1 MNSSITDHDEGNSQF
16 DIWHSLFSVFQN
28 VHVMMFIGFGFLM
41 TFLKK
46 YGYSA
51 VSVNFLIASLV
62 IQWHIIVKGLVNL
75 DSNGKLPIGITK

>member
-1 MNSSITDHDEGNSQF
+1 MIF
-16 DIWHSLFSVFQN
+16 
-28 VHVMMFIGFGFLM
+28 MGFGFLM

-62 IQWHIIVKGLVNL
+62 IQWHIIVKGLLHL
-75 DSNGKLPIGITK
+75 DSDGKFSVGITK